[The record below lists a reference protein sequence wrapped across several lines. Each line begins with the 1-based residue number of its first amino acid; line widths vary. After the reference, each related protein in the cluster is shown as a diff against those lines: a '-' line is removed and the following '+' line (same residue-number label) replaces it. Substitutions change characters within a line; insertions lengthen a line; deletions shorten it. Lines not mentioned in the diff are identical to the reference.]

1 MKNQWMAYV
10 IVAVISALAGVA
22 VAGAPNNVGTDS
34 TIVVPE
40 TTTTTTLV
48 RASTAAPDTA
58 DQADTES
65 TDDEPASTTTTTT
78 IATATTTTTVPAAT
92 TTVAEAAVQPAALI
106 VVSVNGAGTAGLAT
120 RVRDELRDFGYDSAR
135 ATDGTTLVD
144 TTIVYYF
151 PGLELEAVR
160 VAEDLGL
167 EFADVAPIE
176 GAPEYGELDGDQVVV
191 YLGRDRS

>member
-10 IVAVISALAGVA
+10 IVAVISALAGIA
-22 VAGAPNNVGTDS
+22 IAGAPNNVGTDA
-34 TIVVPE
+34 TIIVPE

-48 RASTAAPDTA
+48 RASTVASDSA
-58 DQADTES
+58 DRADIES
-65 TDDEPASTTTTTT
+65 ADDEPTATTTT
-78 IATATTTTTVPAAT
+78 IATAPTTTTVPVTT
-92 TTVAEAAVQPAALI
+92 TTVADPAVQPAELV
-106 VVSVNGAGTAGLAT
+106 VVSANGAGTAGLAT

-144 TTIVYYF
+144 KTIVYYF